1 MMCPVCEGAVWLM
14 FGTVVILEDGTFS
27 VADTVGH
34 KEVNLVSY
42 GLTCS
47 RKKILWLYVS
57 QAINGPTEK

>member
-1 MMCPVCEGAVWLM
+1 M
-14 FGTVVILEDGTFS
+14 FGTVIILEDGTFS

-47 RKKILWLYVS
+47 RKKIL
-57 QAINGPTEK
+57 